1 MAPARRTSSTKSATA
16 GQPAADSANPMAPGT
31 PAEPSAAALAP
42 PSAPS
47 AGDDG
52 QRATGQQA
60 TAEPRLPESVVA
72 EVVVRLRRAEG
83 QLRAVQR
90 LLTEGADCKTVLTQ
104 LAAANR
110 AVEQAGFRLVVAGL
124 SWCTEHPE
132 DAAAAGYSVE
142 DLERLFTRIA

>member
-1 MAPARRTSSTKSATA
+1 MAPARRSAPPK
-16 GQPAADSANPMAPGT
+16 QAPG
-31 PAEPSAAALAP
+31 
-42 PSAPS
+42 SAP
-47 AGDDG
+47 AQPVDG
-52 QRATGQQA
+52 TAPGNPVPGGTDASQA
-60 TAEPRLPESVVA
+60 STSRLPDPVVS

-90 LLTEGADCKTVLTQ
+90 LLTEGADCRTVLTQ

-110 AVEQAGFRLVVAGL
+110 AVEQAGFRLVAAGL
-124 SWCTEHPE
+124 AWCTEHPE

>member
-1 MAPARRTSSTKSATA
+1 MAPARRSAPTKQARSSAPANPVDGHGPGSPGPSSTDEN
-16 GQPAADSANPMAPGT
+16 PAS
-31 PAEPSAAALAP
+31 PS
-42 PSAPS
+42 
-47 AGDDG
+47 
-52 QRATGQQA
+52 
-60 TAEPRLPESVVA
+60 RLPDPVVS

-90 LLTEGADCKTVLTQ
+90 LLTEGADCRTVLTQ

-110 AVEQAGFRLVVAGL
+110 AVEQAGFRLVAAGL
-124 SWCTEHPE
+124 AWCTEHPE